1 VKATADEK
9 QLANTVNIFLD
20 VLTVLHPFVPFV
32 TEEVYGNLSEIVEV
46 KESVLLENYPVTYE
60 IDADEEF
67 ERNLLAFFKVAR
79 ISDSMPERV
88 KQTIELAIQTPYGEI
103 KEQELINNLLVNV
116 LNAKIVSEIPSEATL
131 VKVFPQVGIIFS
143 TFEGV
148 ELQNIKD
155 LLEKEKE
162 MLNSELQRAER
173 MLSNEKFV
181 ANADPALVENEKA
194 KVEFYKESIKLIDEN

>member
-1 VKATADEK
+1 M
-9 QLANTVNIFLD
+9 NTVNIFLD

-32 TEEVYGNLSEIVEV
+32 TEEVYANLAEIVEV
-46 KESVLLENYPVTYE
+46 KESVLLENYPVQYD
-60 IDADEEF
+60 IKQDDKF

-79 ISDSMPERV
+79 IADSMPERV
-88 KQTIELAIQTPYGEI
+88 KQDIELAIQTPYGEI
-103 KEQELINNLLVNV
+103 EDVELINNLLVNV
-116 LNAKIVSEIPSEATL
+116 LNAKIVSEIPSEANL

-155 LLEKEKE
+155 LLDKERTLLE
-162 MLNSELQRAER
+162 SELTRAER

-181 ANADPALVENEKA
+181 ANADPALVQNERD